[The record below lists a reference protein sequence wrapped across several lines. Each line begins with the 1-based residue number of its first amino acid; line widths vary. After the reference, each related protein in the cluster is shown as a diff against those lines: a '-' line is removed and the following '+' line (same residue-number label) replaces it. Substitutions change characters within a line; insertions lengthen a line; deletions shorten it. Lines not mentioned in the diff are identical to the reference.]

1 MSPTPSAFVWY
12 ELMTDDV
19 AGAARFYSAVLNWSI
34 TDAGIP
40 SRVYLLAAAGGVQH
54 AGLMPVPDDAR
65 ARGAR
70 PGWLGYLGVDD
81 VDSALIKVVSR
92 GGTLKRQPE
101 NIPAVGRFAV
111 VGDAD
116 GAPFVLFSALATT
129 ITAAAIPDAIGR
141 VGWHELQAGHGEDAL
156 SFYTS
161 LFGWSVAG
169 AIDMGEHGPYRL
181 FAANGAAIGGI
192 MTRLP
197 MVTHPHWLFYFTVSG
212 LDAALARVAV
222 AGGTLVIGPQEVP
235 GGRWIAHCEDPQG
248 AAFSL
253 ISGDR

>member
-1 MSPTPSAFVWY
+1 MSPTSSTFVWY
-12 ELMTDDV
+12 ELMTEDV

-40 SRVYLLAAAGGVQH
+40 SRVYLLAAADGAQH

-81 VDSALIKVVSR
+81 VDGSVIKVVSR

-111 VGDAD
+111 VADAH
-116 GAPFVLFSALATT
+116 GAPFVLFSALTATT
-129 ITAAAIPDAIGR
+129 GAAAMPDAIGR
-141 VGWHELQAGHGEDAL
+141 VGWHELQAGHGEDAFA
-156 SFYTS
+156 FYTN
-161 LFGWSVAG
+161 LFGWSEAG

-181 FAANGAAIGGI
+181 FAANGATIGGI

-197 MVTHPHWLFYFTVSG
+197 TVTHPHWLFYFTVSG
-212 LDAALARVAV
+212 LHAALARVTAE
-222 AGGTLVIGPQEVP
+222 GGTLVIGPHQVP

-253 ISGDR
+253 ISSDC